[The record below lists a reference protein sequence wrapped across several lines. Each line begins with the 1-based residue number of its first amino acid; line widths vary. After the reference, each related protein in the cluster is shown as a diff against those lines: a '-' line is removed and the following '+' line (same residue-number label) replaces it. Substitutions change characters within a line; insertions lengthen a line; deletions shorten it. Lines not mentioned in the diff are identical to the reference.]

1 VGLVDDTHVKLK
13 KKKKNQNKI
22 KLFED
27 KKKILYSSSLPPK
40 PEPLLLFLE
49 NMS

>member
-1 VGLVDDTHVKLK
+1 VGLVDDTHVKLKK

-27 KKKILYSSSLPPK
+27 KKKNTLFIISSTK
-40 PEPLLLFLE
+40 T
-49 NMS
+49 

>member
-1 VGLVDDTHVKLK
+1 VGLVDDTHVKLKK

-27 KKKILYSSSLPPK
+27 KKTITLFIISSTK
-40 PEPLLLFLE
+40 T
-49 NMS
+49 